1 MKELNKLSFEEIRIL
16 EHKIA
21 IENYLKEELKKELS
35 KDGRP
40 NIEKFN
46 AKFEVLERLE
56 DLLNG

>member
-1 MKELNKLSFEEIRIL
+1 MRELKDLNFNEIRIL

-40 NIEKFN
+40 NIERFNEKF
-46 AKFEVLERLE
+46 KVLERLE
-56 DLLNG
+56 DLLR

>member
-1 MKELNKLSFEEIRIL
+1 MKELKDLNFNEIRIL

-40 NIEKFN
+40 NIERFN
-46 AKFEVLERLE
+46 SKFEVLERLE
-56 DLLNG
+56 DLLK

>member
-16 EHKIA
+16 EHKIE

-40 NIEKFN
+40 NIERFDEKF
-46 AKFEVLERLE
+46 KVLERLRGV
-56 DLLNG
+56 LK

>member
-40 NIEKFN
+40 NIERFDEKF
-46 AKFEVLERLE
+46 KVLERLRGV
-56 DLLNG
+56 LK

>member
-21 IENYLKEELKKELS
+21 IENYLKEDLKKQLS

-40 NIEKFN
+40 NIERFNEKF
-46 AKFEVLERLE
+46 KVLERLE
-56 DLLNG
+56 ELLR

>member
-40 NIEKFN
+40 NIERFNEKFR
-46 AKFEVLERLE
+46 VLERLRE
-56 DLLNG
+56 VLK